1 MLDFLK
7 ELQKEN
13 FDALFFLPGD
23 KKDQL
28 HIEGALYKDPG
39 ESVGGNELG
48 KEYHVILFK
57 ENVDGIYNVD
67 QFDAIFTEPLEY
79 MSTLIPDNWYGVFAK
94 KTTTSESFMKKVF
107 DKLQES

>member
-23 KKDQL
+23 TEGQL

-39 ESVGGNELG
+39 ETVGGNELG
-48 KEYHVILFK
+48 KAYHVILFK
-57 ENVDGIYNVD
+57 ENVNGIYNVD

-79 MSTLIPDNWYGVFAK
+79 MSTLIPDNWYGVLAK

>member
-28 HIEGALYKDPG
+28 HIEGAVYKDPG

-79 MSTLIPDNWYGVFAK
+79 MSTLIPDNWYGVLAK

>member
-1 MLDFLK
+1 M
-7 ELQKEN
+7 
-13 FDALFFLPGD
+13 
-23 KKDQL
+23 
-28 HIEGALYKDPG
+28 
-39 ESVGGNELG
+39 GGNELG

-79 MSTLIPDNWYGVFAK
+79 MSTLIPDNWYGVLAK

>member
-79 MSTLIPDNWYGVFAK
+79 MSTLIPDNWYGVLAK